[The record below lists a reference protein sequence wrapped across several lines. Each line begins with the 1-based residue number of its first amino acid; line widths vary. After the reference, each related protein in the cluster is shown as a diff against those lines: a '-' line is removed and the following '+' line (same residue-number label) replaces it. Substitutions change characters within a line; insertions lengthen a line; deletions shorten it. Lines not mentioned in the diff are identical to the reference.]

1 MSAPESPQLNRR
13 DRGVPSEAPGTPQS
27 RSAVRLTPGAD
38 IEAVLAK
45 AREGKATLTA
55 AFFARAAAHPEKV
68 AMRRKTLG
76 LWEEV
81 TWADYETGARR
92 VAMALIDLG
101 VQQGEPV
108 GLISE
113 NRVEWLMTDLG
124 ILASGAVTCAMYTS
138 SAAEQVEYVM
148 GHAGIRF
155 LFVENEEQLDK
166 ALAVR
171 ETQPVELIVVMEDK
185 GLRNFKDP
193 GIVFWGD
200 FLRRGAEALE
210 GPDGRGEEIELRSA
224 ANEPDDLAIL
234 VYTSGTTGPPKG
246 VMLSHGNIAWICST
260 MAEVITPKPDDQ
272 LLSFLPLCHVAERII
287 TVFNQ
292 VLNGSV
298 VNFAENLDTVRENL
312 AEVRPNI
319 FFAVPRIWEKLFN
332 SIELK
337 IRDASYVKRKA
348 YAWAVAVGREYNDYR
363 RKGESAPLG
372 VRLRH
377 LAAEQTVLRHLREML
392 GFDRMRF
399 ALSGAAPISPEVIG
413 YFQALGVPLV
423 EGYGQ
428 TESAGV
434 ITVHS
439 PGFVDPGTVGKALG
453 NLELRIADDGEI
465 LARSPGVMLG
475 YYKEAAATAET
486 IDPEGWLHTGD
497 IGEID
502 EAGCLRI
509 TDRKKDLIITA
520 GGKNI
525 APQYIESKLRLS
537 PYVHDAVVIG
547 ERRKY
552 ITALIIL
559 DEDNLVEWAQKARV
573 QFGSYADLA
582 KSPEV
587 EKLIDDEIRGV
598 NDALTHVEAVKKFRI
613 LEKRLDADAG
623 ELTPTLKVRRKF
635 VEQKYTPLIE
645 AMY

>member
-1 MSAPESPQLNRR
+1 MSAPNLTARNQR
-13 DRGVPSEAPGTPQS
+13 DRSVPSDAPGTPQS
-27 RSAVRLTPGAD
+27 RSAVRMTAGLG
-38 IEAVLAK
+38 IEEVLAK
-45 AREGKATLTA
+45 ARQGKATLTS
-55 AFFARAAAHPEKV
+55 AFFARAATHPEKV
-68 AMRRKTLG
+68 AMRRKKLG
-76 LWEEV
+76 LWEEIS
-81 TWADYETGARR
+81 WGDYEAGVRA
-92 VAMALIDLG
+92 VAMGLLELG
-101 VQQGEPV
+101 VQPDEPV

-113 NRVEWLMTDLG
+113 NRVEWLMADLG
-124 ILASGAVTCAMYTS
+124 ILSSGAVTCAMYTS
-138 SAAEQVEYVM
+138 SAEEQLEYVM
-148 GHAGIRF
+148 SHAGIRF
-155 LFVENEEQLDK
+155 LVVENEEQLDK

-171 ETQPVELIVVMEDK
+171 KVHPIELIVVMEDK
-185 GLRNFKDP
+185 GLRNFEDQD
-193 GIVFWGD
+193 IVFWD
-200 FLRRGAEALE
+200 EFVRRGAEAVQR
-210 GPDGRGEEIELRSA
+210 RGDLIAERVA
-224 ANEPDDLAIL
+224 AKEPDDLAIL

-260 MAEVITPKPDDQ
+260 MAEVIEPRPDDQ

-298 VNFAENLDTVRENL
+298 VNFAENLDTIRENL
-312 AEVRPNI
+312 AEVRPDI
-319 FFAVPRIWEKLFN
+319 FFAVPRIWEKLYN

-337 IRDASYVKRKA
+337 MRDASYTKRKA
-348 YAWAVAVGREYNDYR
+348 YAWAVEVGKLYNEYR
-363 RKGESAPLG
+363 QKGASAPVAL
-372 VRLRH
+372 RLQQ
-377 LAAEQTVLRHLREML
+377 LIAEQSVLRHLRHML

-399 ALSGAAPISPEVIG
+399 ALSGAAPISPEVIS

-434 ITVHS
+434 ITVHA
-439 PGFVDPGTVGKALG
+439 PGFVEPGTVGKALG
-453 NLELRIADDGEI
+453 DLELRIAEDGEI

-475 YYKEAAATAET
+475 YYKEEAATAET

-502 EAGCLRI
+502 ASGCLRI

-537 PYVHDAVVIG
+537 AYVHDAVVIG

-559 DEDNLVEWAQKARV
+559 DEDNLVDWAQKARV

-587 EKLIDDEIRGV
+587 EKLIDDEIRRV

-613 LEKRLDADAG
+613 LERRLDADAG

-635 VEQKYTPLIE
+635 VEKKYAPLIE